1 MVQPGGS
8 FHILLPALDGSTPI
22 LLEKTDDIPCFIG
35 TTYGDEAEYRAKYM
49 KPAA

>member
-1 MVQPGGS
+1 MFQPGVL
-8 FHILLPALDGSTPI
+8 FRILLPALDGNRPI
-22 LLEKTDDIPCFIG
+22 LLEKDGNVPCSIG